1 MIAASGKRTEAYTFL
16 MTAFKDH
23 AKEVPPKFQS
33 RIAQWLFSL
42 AVTKETGWAKALVWR
57 SVKGDVGN
65 PKKMSGLAFKATL
78 LLLGEAEAYFSEV
91 RNRPNTYLSG
101 ALMNLWVPTE
111 SARKVRTHPDF
122 PQFAQD
128 IGLVRCW
135 QIHGWPPQVQPK
147 PGTDG
152 SNLQFSCR

>member
-1 MIAASGKRTEAYTFL
+1 MLVASGKRDEAYAFLRTTFKVHRKDVPS
-16 MTAFKDH
+16 AFRSSM
-23 AKEVPPKFQS
+23 V
-33 RIAQWLFSL
+33 QWLLRL
-42 AVTKETGWAKALVWR
+42 AVAKDRGWAKALIWR
-57 SVKGDVGN
+57 SVKRDVGN
-65 PKKMSGLAFKATL
+65 PKKMSSLAFKSTL
-78 LLLGEAEAYFSEV
+78 LLLGEAKAFFSEV

-101 ALMNLWVPTE
+101 ALMNLWIPTE

-135 QIHGWPPQVQPK
+135 QIHGWPPQIQPK

-152 SNLQFSCR
+152 SNLQFTCR

>member
-1 MIAASGKRTEAYTFL
+1 MSEIRKR
-16 MTAFKDH
+16 
-23 AKEVPPKFQS
+23 
-33 RIAQWLFSL
+33 I
-42 AVTKETGWAKALVWR
+42 
-57 SVKGDVGN
+57 
-65 PKKMSGLAFKATL
+65 SGLAFKSAL

-101 ALMNLWVPTE
+101 ALMNLWIPTE
-111 SARKVRTHPDF
+111 SVRKIRTHPDF
-122 PQFAQD
+122 PQFAED